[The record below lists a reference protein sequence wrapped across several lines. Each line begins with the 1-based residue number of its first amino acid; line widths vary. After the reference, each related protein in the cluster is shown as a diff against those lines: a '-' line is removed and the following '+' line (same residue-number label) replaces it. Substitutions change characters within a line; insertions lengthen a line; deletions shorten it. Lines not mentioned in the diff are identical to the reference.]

1 MHGIDRNFLILI
13 CDVCIR
19 SVITC
24 SKCMQNHRD
33 RESVT
38 EITLVPSAMISR
50 VSESTNDST
59 QCSPPKYGGTG
70 HGYGMYQEPTFF
82 DDDDD
87 YSDVELESPPPI
99 YEDTELEH
107 D

>member
-1 MHGIDRNFLILI
+1 MGLLSSIFCGVSYLF
-13 CDVCIR
+13 CCFA
-19 SVITC
+19 C
-24 SKCMQNHRD
+24 SKCIQNHRDID

-50 VSESTNDST
+50 VSESTIDSN

-82 DDDDD
+82 DEDD
-87 YSDVELESPPPI
+87 YSDVDLESPPPV
-99 YEDTELEH
+99 YEDAELKQ
-107 D
+107 

>member
-1 MHGIDRNFLILI
+1 MGLLSSIL
-13 CDVCIR
+13 CGVSYLFCCFA
-19 SVITC
+19 C

-50 VSESTNDST
+50 VSESTNDSN
-59 QCSPPKYGGTG
+59 QCSPPKYVGN
-70 HGYGMYQEPTFF
+70 GYGMYEEPTFF

-87 YSDVELESPPPI
+87 YSDVDLESPPPI